1 MRSSSIRSGRHL
13 LDLLTHSAGR
23 AVVTVAM
30 LLSGPGCVCHLVECE
45 SAESL
50 RVTLPLS
57 ASELEGGRL
66 VVCRNDACFAA
77 TLALADI
84 DWSDASHPERDV
96 EVAALE
102 HPEGTVSGS
111 ATCVLSQADE
121 GFSLTFRWYAER
133 EADVQRGDVLRVTIE
148 AADGSE
154 LFSRDAKV
162 TAVDEDYPNGE
173 ECDDTPCRSASLTG

>member
-1 MRSSSIRSGRHL
+1 MRSSSIRSGRQL
-13 LDLLTHSAGR
+13 RAPLTRSMAR
-23 AVVTVAM
+23 AVLTLS
-30 LLSGPGCVCHLVECE
+30 LLLWGPSCVCHLVECE
-45 SAESL
+45 SVESL

-66 VVCRNDACFAA
+66 VACRNDTCFAA
-77 TLALADI
+77 TLAVADI

-96 EVAALE
+96 EVEALE
-102 HPEGTVSGS
+102 HPEGAVSGS

-121 GFSLTFRWYAER
+121 GLSLIFNWYAER

-162 TAVDEDYPNGE
+162 TSVDEDYPNGE
-173 ECDDTPCRSASLTG
+173 DCDDTPCRSASLTG